1 MRHLDDYRRGKA
13 FGEQIQDIILALTGI
28 SACRNASFSVKTVST
43 GSAWTAQKG
52 DGLMFKKSYMFTN
65 RNHPLK
71 GIMATI
77 LGILS
82 IVTLITTVYLSYRQG
97 GVSSL
102 RYGTAA
108 LLAVLFMITG
118 IGLSAYCLVERDN
131 FKFFPVLGLLLN
143 SVAAVILSLILY
155 AGAYVN

>member
-1 MRHLDDYRRGKA
+1 
-13 FGEQIQDIILALTGI
+13 
-28 SACRNASFSVKTVST
+28 
-43 GSAWTAQKG
+43 
-52 DGLMFKKSYMFTN
+52 MFKKSYMFTSK
-65 RNHPLK
+65 NHPLK

-82 IVTLITTVYLSYRQG
+82 IVTLLTTVYLSYRQG

-118 IGLSAYCLVERDN
+118 IGLSAYCLVEKDN
-131 FKFFPVLGLLLN
+131 FKFFPILGLLLN
-143 SVAAVILSLILY
+143 IVSAVILSLILY
-155 AGAYVN
+155 AGAYVS